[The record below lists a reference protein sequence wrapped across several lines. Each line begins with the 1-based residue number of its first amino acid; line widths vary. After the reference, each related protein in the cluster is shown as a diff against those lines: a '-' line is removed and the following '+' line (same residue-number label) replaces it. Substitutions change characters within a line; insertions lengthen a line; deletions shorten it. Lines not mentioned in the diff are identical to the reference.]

1 MNWRAPLRR
10 LTTFRSLRTRLTVL
24 YMGLFGLTLM
34 LTAIAVVSA
43 VSGSARRMVRD
54 ELGASGEVYAHIWAS
69 RSAQL
74 KQGAAML
81 AQDYG
86 FREAVATGDEATV
99 RSALDNLRARQ
110 GVDGA
115 LILGVD
121 GYASATGVA
130 VDDATLDVLFRGL
143 DSGQVDTGVIRIGDQ
158 TYQAVAAPLWRPS

>member
-1 MNWRAPLRR
+1 MNWRELRRR
-10 LTTFRSLRTRLTVL
+10 LTSFRNLRTRLTVL
-24 YMGLFGLTLM
+24 YTGLFGLTLL

-54 ELGASGEVYAHIWAS
+54 ELGASGEVYAQIWAS

-99 RSALDNLRARQ
+99 
-110 GVDGA
+110 
-115 LILGVD
+115 
-121 GYASATGVA
+121 
-130 VDDATLDVLFRGL
+130 
-143 DSGQVDTGVIRIGDQ
+143 
-158 TYQAVAAPLWRPS
+158 